1 MIDPITGLPS
11 SNIQNKDGTIS
22 YASPII
28 DATKVGTTPVI
39 TVPPPVTVP
48 DTTYTSAIN
57 SVGASAQ
64 ASQDAI
70 QAEQEAQAKLAQS
83 QGVSSD
89 ISKLESQLGG
99 KAADT
104 ANLYSTA
111 GGVNDAYKQLKDLNA
126 QAIGLKNEASAIPI
140 QTPLAYQG
148 TAATQQTIASVNR
161 DKLSQNALK
170 ALSLGQQAAIAQGN
184 FDVAK
189 SLADQQIEVKYSQ
202 MEADLKSKQ
211 TQLAALDKYVL
222 TPAQEKAKSAL
233 ERQYKLQDQEIADK
247 KAQEKEINDLLLN
260 ASQVAPKDV
269 YAKAQQVQVQGGT
282 PVQVAQALGQYGKD
296 YLKNE
301 MLKEQL
307 KTEKAQQGLIYA
319 NTAKVK
325 YDMTPQVDTNGN
337 QISTKP
343 PTQEQVTNA
352 GYAERIRQ
360 ANSVIDNNARTFQK
374 MTYKDFV
381 LANSKNQVAN
391 SLMKPEVRQVAQ
403 AMRNFITAKLRKESG
418 ASIAPSE
425 FQDAQLQ
432 YFPALGD
439 DATTLANKKALRD
452 SVLQNQIIGSGSAYK
467 GSPEDSYLDSVVS
480 PSMQK
485 VEQKT
490 TPVSLYTSRLLGL
503 PGVK

>member
-247 KAQEKEINDLLLN
+247 KAQEKEMSSMFVN
-260 ASQVAPKDV
+260 ASSQGAPSSLV
-269 YAKAQQVQVQGGT
+269 TKAQQAKNPMEAAKILGEYAGDFYKTSLLKAQIETERAQKAKYYADINKIKSEMNTKGLPTTTANIAKVEASQAVYDIAQELLTAQGKGGAVGFGFKKSVIGSLPFAEGTAIAGTDRATYEAKFKQLKDTLASANLDKLKGAMSDKDIEFLRNIGTALSLDMPEKSFDAELKKVQNTMSKIPGVQV
-282 PVQVAQALGQYGKD
+282 
-296 YLKNE
+296 
-301 MLKEQL
+301 
-307 KTEKAQQGLIYA
+307 
-319 NTAKVK
+319 
-325 YDMTPQVDTNGN
+325 
-337 QISTKP
+337 
-343 PTQEQVTNA
+343 
-352 GYAERIRQ
+352 
-360 ANSVIDNNARTFQK
+360 
-374 MTYKDFV
+374 
-381 LANSKNQVAN
+381 
-391 SLMKPEVRQVAQ
+391 
-403 AMRNFITAKLRKESG
+403 
-418 ASIAPSE
+418 
-425 FQDAQLQ
+425 
-432 YFPALGD
+432 
-439 DATTLANKKALRD
+439 
-452 SVLQNQIIGSGSAYK
+452 
-467 GSPEDSYLDSVVS
+467 
-480 PSMQK
+480 QK
-485 VEQKT
+485 VEQTQNKFNQA
-490 TPVSLYTSRLLGL
+490 LGIPSGSV
-503 PGVK
+503 PGSSIIKNVDDSGSINFIIP